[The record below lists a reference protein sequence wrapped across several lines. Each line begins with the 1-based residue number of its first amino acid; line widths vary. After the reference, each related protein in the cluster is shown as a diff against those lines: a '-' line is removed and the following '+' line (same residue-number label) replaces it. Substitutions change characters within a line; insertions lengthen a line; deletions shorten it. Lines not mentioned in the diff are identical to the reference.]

1 LAIILILISL
11 TFVVQCS
18 AHCGNGVKTR
28 KVFCGKFDGETVKKV
43 DDDKCDLRKKY
54 EAESNCTGK
63 EECKGQWYAGP
74 WTAVSI
80 FVILCLGNY

>member
-1 LAIILILISL
+1 
-11 TFVVQCS
+11 
-18 AHCGNGVKTR
+18 
-28 KVFCGKFDGETVKKV
+28 VKKV

-80 FVILCLGNY
+80 FSAWIVAELPYES

>member
-1 LAIILILISL
+1 
-11 TFVVQCS
+11 
-18 AHCGNGVKTR
+18 
-28 KVFCGKFDGETVKKV
+28 VKKV
-43 DDDKCDLRKKY
+43 DDDKCDVRKKY

-80 FVILCLGNY
+80 FFCFLLW